1 MNKLSCNPD
10 TPDLPDFDEPNTP
23 DSRRKHVHFWLRCLA
38 DRGEQPDAR
47 IHVALDRYVD
57 GSYDLHAL
65 SQAVIKPYLH

>member
-1 MNKLSCNPD
+1 MNTTSCNLD
-10 TPDLPDFDEPNTP
+10 TSDLPDFDEPNTP
-23 DSRRKHVHFWLRCLA
+23 ESRRTHVRFWLQCLA

-47 IHVALDRYVD
+47 IHAALDYYVD